1 MGKFKDVRFQ
11 PIVNFGHFWA
21 PLFSL
26 CFQPIMNFGH
36 FGASLAFDLPQCQE
50 PWKWGRRV
58 RVRKNCQG
66 AKNKRKQRKQH
77 MEENQDKQK
86 QNNKERHWVRDKQ
99 KSPCFFFGQRRF
111 HKNTAHARLGV
122 CFESCF

>member
-1 MGKFKDVRFQ
+1 
-11 PIVNFGHFWA
+11 
-21 PLFSL
+21 
-26 CFQPIMNFGH
+26 
-36 FGASLAFDLPQCQE
+36 
-50 PWKWGRRV
+50 
-58 RVRKNCQG
+58 
-66 AKNKRKQRKQH
+66 

-122 CFESCF
+122 QVFKFKAYGLGVWVFGCLG